1 MSKLGKA
8 FKYIYNIYFM
18 IYFATTLPSVLA
30 SLLSRGKSQSN
41 WKMILKDYVF
51 LIYSE
56 VSLMAPGKEANS
68 V

>member
-1 MSKLGKA
+1 MSKFGKA

-41 WKMILKDYVF
+41 
-51 LIYSE
+51 
-56 VSLMAPGKEANS
+56 
-68 V
+68 